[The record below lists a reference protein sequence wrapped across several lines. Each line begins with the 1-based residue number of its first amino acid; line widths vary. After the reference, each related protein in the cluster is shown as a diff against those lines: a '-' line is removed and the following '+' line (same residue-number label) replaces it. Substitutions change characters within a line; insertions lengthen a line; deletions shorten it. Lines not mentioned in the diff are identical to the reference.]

1 MEIEKLKKYLQ
12 VYLDDIITPELNREL
27 VGEDDE
33 PITVKVHDIKEKEH
47 IPGESVIFLD
57 INPPWSGSII
67 FRVNDDIKRFIVMV
81 LGYKKIITI
90 AWNKR
95 TESIHE
101 PKQNKR

>member
-1 MEIEKLKKYLQ
+1 MNLEKIKNYLQ

-47 IPGESVIFLD
+47 ISDEAVVFLD
-57 INPPWSGSII
+57 INPPWSGSIL
-67 FRVNDDIKRFIVMV
+67 FRINDDIKRFIVMV
-81 LGYKKIITI
+81 LGYKKSITI

-101 PKQNKR
+101 PRKN

>member
-33 PITVKVHDIKEKEH
+33 PITVKVHDIEEKQH
-47 IPGESVIFLD
+47 ISGVSVVFLD
-57 INPPWSGSII
+57 INPPWNGSIL
-67 FRVNDDIKRFIVMV
+67 FRINDDIKRFIVGV

>member
-33 PITVKVHDIKEKEH
+33 PITVKVHDIKEKQH
-47 IPGESVIFLD
+47 ISGESVVFLD
-57 INPPWSGSII
+57 INPPWSGSIL
-67 FRVNDDIKRFIVMV
+67 FRINDDIKRFIVGV

-95 TESIHE
+95 TDSMYE
-101 PKQNKR
+101 PGQN

>member
-1 MEIEKLKKYLQ
+1 M
-12 VYLDDIITPELNREL
+12 

-47 IPGESVIFLD
+47 IVGEAVVFLD

-67 FRVNDDIKRFIVMV
+67 FRVNDDIKRFIVGV

-95 TESIHE
+95 TESIYE

>member
-33 PITVKVHDIKEKEH
+33 PITVKVHDIKEKQH
-47 IPGESVIFLD
+47 ISGESVVFLD
-57 INPPWSGSII
+57 INPPWSGSIL
-67 FRVNDDIKRFIVMV
+67 FRINDDIKRFIVMV
-81 LGYKKIITI
+81 LGYKKSITI

-95 TESIHE
+95 TESIYE
-101 PKQNKR
+101 PKKNKR